1 MFFTIQKYY
10 SFMKPYILCVVLNDC
25 TIGIMFKLSF
35 SMARISRTFP
45 LFCSITFRMSGL
57 VSMSLILLSRFLFS
71 VTDNDRVPFFYVQL
85 SGFPAPVIEDAV
97 FSLMF
102 VLWLFCQLSGGW
114 SHLWVLNSRS
124 FQNDDLLRTSWFYL
138 RETEIFSIYV
148 NQ

>member
-25 TIGIMFKLSF
+25 TIGIMFKMF
-35 SMARISRTFP
+35 FPMARISRAFP
-45 LFCSITFRMSGL
+45 LFCSIRFRMSGL

-102 VLWLFCQLSGGW
+102 VADHSVNYHGGG
-114 SHLWVLNSRS
+114 V
-124 FQNDDLLRTSWFYL
+124 TC
-138 RETEIFSIYV
+138 EFSIQDHSKKMIY
-148 NQ
+148 